1 MYRLLLKEKL
11 IEVESRIARA
21 AERARR
27 TRSDVQLVAVT
38 KKFPAATIREAYQ
51 LGLRDFGENYVQE
64 FEEKRAELSTILDS
78 ARFHFIGHL
87 QSNKAKKAAEIFG
100 VIHTV
105 DSAKLARRLNAE
117 LDQAPGRG
125 LDVLIEVKLSGEPSK
140 AGVAPGDVAALVDAI
155 RECRHLRLLG
165 LMTMPPWSDDAEP
178 SRPYFARLRELAAQN
193 GLKHLSMGMSHD
205 LEVAIEEGATMLR
218 VGTALFGPR
227 KKP

>member
-1 MYRLLLKEKL
+1 MLKEKL
-11 IEVESRIARA
+11 TEVETRIARA
-21 AERARR
+21 AARARR
-27 TRSDVQLVAVT
+27 NPSDVQLVAVT
-38 KKFPAATIREAYQ
+38 KKFPADTIREAYQ

-87 QSNKAKKAAEIFG
+87 QSNKARKAAEIFD